1 MGDNCVGEIFT
12 EGCIL
17 IFGFKYII
25 QKRRNFLQIAEKQF
39 KLRKEG
45 TNKS

>member
-1 MGDNCVGEIFT
+1 MLEKFSLR
-12 EGCIL
+12 ECIL

-25 QKRRNFLQIAEKQF
+25 QKSRKDLQIAEKQF